1 MGNSLTR
8 WYRTKIQ
15 DNMLVKL
22 YLWHDERKFH
32 EVVQRMNEERYKRL
46 KKKVNTKDG
55 KVELLRIEILEK

>member
-1 MGNSLTR
+1 
-8 WYRTKIQ
+8 
-15 DNMLVKL
+15 MLVKL